1 MILDF
6 FKDELNG
13 DTWEELCQSC
23 YRIKYQDQH
32 YTEIPAS
39 YRGDAGIEG
48 FTRNGIVNQCY
59 CTEKAFSDDDLYNH
73 QRDKMTTDMGKL
85 IDPDYKKRLK
95 KLGVPQ
101 IHEWHFVIPCYKDSR
116 IIQHAE
122 TKRQEVLKAKKD
134 NPEQYDYIADDFI
147 VVIKQAEDFKF
158 EITRTIRESITDKK
172 LNVAV
177 REVKD
182 IDWSLCDS
190 EKVNNI
196 RRKVKAVM
204 DDAEDSDPVLNQ
216 VVNMYIESYI
226 KGMEIMKMLR
236 VSYAAIYEDVHGL
249 EQAYKKQVALKTGMN
264 TNKSMNSQIFNEILN
279 DFEVHLKDTCGYFDS
294 ASIIELKID
303 IVSMWLADCS
313 MLFRR

>member
-204 DDAEDSDPVLNQ
+204 DDAEDSDSVLNQ

>member
-73 QRDKMTTDMGKL
+73 QRDKMTTDIGKL

-226 KGMEIMKMLR
+226 KGMEIMKLLR

-313 MLFRR
+313 MLFRK

>member
-39 YRGDAGIEG
+39 YRGDAGIKG

-73 QRDKMTTDMGKL
+73 QRDKMTTDIGKL

-204 DDAEDSDPVLNQ
+204 DDAQDSDPVLNQ
-216 VVNMYIESYI
+216 VINMYIESYI
-226 KGMEIMKMLR
+226 KGMEIMKLLR

-313 MLFRR
+313 MLFRK

>member
-1 MILDF
+1 M
-6 FKDELNG
+6 
-13 DTWEELCQSC
+13 
-23 YRIKYQDQH
+23 
-32 YTEIPAS
+32 
-39 YRGDAGIEG
+39 
-48 FTRNGIVNQCY
+48 
-59 CTEKAFSDDDLYNH
+59 
-73 QRDKMTTDMGKL
+73 
-85 IDPDYKKRLK
+85 
-95 KLGVPQ
+95 
-101 IHEWHFVIPCYKDSR
+101 IPCYKDSR

-226 KGMEIMKMLR
+226 KGNGNHEVVNGILCSYLR
-236 VSYAAIYEDVHGL
+236 RCSWFGTGL
-249 EQAYKKQVALKTGMN
+249 IKASSFKNRDEYK
-264 TNKSMNSQIFNEILN
+264 
-279 DFEVHLKDTCGYFDS
+279 
-294 ASIIELKID
+294 
-303 IVSMWLADCS
+303 
-313 MLFRR
+313 

>member
-6 FKDELNG
+6 FKDELNV

-73 QRDKMTTDMGKL
+73 QRDKMTTDIGKL

-226 KGMEIMKMLR
+226 KGMEIMKLLR

-264 TNKSMNSQIFNEILN
+264 TNKSMNSPIFNEILN

-313 MLFRR
+313 MLFRK

>member
-73 QRDKMTTDMGKL
+73 QRDKMTTDIGKL
-85 IDPDYKKRLK
+85 IDQDYKKRLK

-101 IHEWHFVIPCYKDSR
+101 IHEWHFVIPYYKDSR

-122 TKRQEVLKAKKD
+122 TKRQEVLKTKKD

-313 MLFRR
+313 MLFRK

>member
-73 QRDKMTTDMGKL
+73 QRDKMTTDIGKL

-204 DDAEDSDPVLNQ
+204 DDAQDSDPVLNQ
-216 VVNMYIESYI
+216 VINMYIESYI
-226 KGMEIMKMLR
+226 KGMEIMKLLR

-313 MLFRR
+313 MLFRK

>member
-73 QRDKMTTDMGKL
+73 QRDKMTTDIGKL

-101 IHEWHFVIPCYKDSR
+101 IHEWHFVIPYYKDSR

-122 TKRQEVLKAKKD
+122 TKRQEVLKTKKD

-313 MLFRR
+313 MLFRK